1 MSTEGLRHMSQAY
14 KLINERLSSNKAC
27 SDQAI
32 AVVTV
37 LAIYQR
43 MHDHNPNGLVHFN
56 GLCRM
61 IQLRGGLAK
70 LAKENRTLAQKPW
83 R

>member
-1 MSTEGLRHMSQAY
+1 
-14 KLINERLSSNKAC
+14 
-27 SDQAI
+27 
-32 AVVTV
+32 V

-43 MHDHNPNGLVHFN
+43 LHGQQSLGLVHFK
-56 GLCRM
+56 GLHRM

-83 R
+83 RYVAIYHTSVDSN